1 MTRLFA
7 GTPFDIPPLCEDC
20 GKLESECICTPAEK
34 DEAEAKRQRAAD
46 RLSPGKQTARIS
58 VQKRKGGRKATVI
71 EGLTAKANDLPEL
84 LAKLQAACGSGGTV
98 KPKEDLIE
106 IQGNHAD
113 QVRITLGDLGF
124 KTKPAR

>member
-7 GTPFDIPPLCEDC
+7 GTPFDIPPECPDC
-20 GKLESECICTPAEK
+20 GKLESECVCSPEDKRA
-34 DEAEAKRQRAAD
+34 AEAQRQRAAD
-46 RLSPGKQTARIS
+46 RLPPEKQTARIS

-84 LAKLQAACGSGGTV
+84 LAQLQTACGSGGTA

-106 IQGNHAD
+106 IQGDHAET
-113 QVRITLGDLGF
+113 VRRRLQDIGF
-124 KTKPAR
+124 KTKPSR